1 MYSLDRVDEE
11 AIRIVSHCHGPHK
24 DFVFQRHIRNSM
36 FLLPKLM
43 YLYLFIYFGI
53 QASVRPPFARKIT
66 RY

>member
-1 MYSLDRVDEE
+1 MYSPDRVDEE
-11 AIRIVSHCHGPHK
+11 ALRIVSHCYGPHK
-24 DFVFQRHIRNSM
+24 DFVFQKHIRNFM
-36 FLLPKLM
+36 FILPKLM

>member
-1 MYSLDRVDEE
+1 MLFDVRPLFGILGYARRGQPTGLLRMYLTVLD
-11 AIRIVSHCHGPHK
+11 
-24 DFVFQRHIRNSM
+24 F
-36 FLLPKLM
+36 